1 MREKLRRKIFLISA
15 IVLLVIA
22 VALIVIGYACIG
34 ANILEWLTSTYAVW
48 IYVFLGLYFVIF
60 LILEI
65 KDRVSKL

>member
-1 MREKLRRKIFLISA
+1 MRENLRRKIFIISA

-22 VALIVIGYACIG
+22 VALNVIGYACIG
-34 ANILEWLTSTYAVW
+34 ANILEWLTSTYAIW

>member
-15 IVLLVIA
+15 IVLFVIA

>member
-34 ANILEWLTSTYAVW
+34 ANIFEWLTSTYAVW